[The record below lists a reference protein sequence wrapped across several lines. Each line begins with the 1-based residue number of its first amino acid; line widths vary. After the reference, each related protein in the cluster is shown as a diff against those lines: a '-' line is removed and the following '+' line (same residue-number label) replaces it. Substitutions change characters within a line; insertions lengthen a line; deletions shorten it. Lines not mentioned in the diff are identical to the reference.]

1 MDNLYIIKDRL
12 NEAMRLRGMTAT
24 ELAQKTGL
32 NKSSVS
38 RYLTGE
44 NIPRSLAIGKMA
56 TALSVNPAWVL
67 GYDVPMEEGSPQI
80 HIDVEKLS
88 DANKARLLAYYQALI
103 DSQKGDGDANA

>member
-12 NEAMRLRGMTAT
+12 NEAMQLRGMNAT

-38 RYLTGE
+38 RYLSGE

-56 TALSVNPAWVL
+56 NALGVNPAWVL

-80 HIDVEKLS
+80 RIDVEKLT
-88 DANKARLLAYYQALI
+88 DANKKLLVGYYQALI
-103 DSQKGDGDANA
+103 DSQEGDKNANT